1 MLKCTH
7 LVYSLTLTL
16 SLGKLTMSYHGLE
29 LVRVHDPK
37 GTALRTFRSGLGVSW
52 IGVSWLG
59 VGWIGVGWI
68 AVGRIVVCWVGLGWI
83 GEVGSALHTP
93 RDNRVGLWVGHLVRV
108 RVRVSVRV
116 RVRVRVRSR
125 VRSMVSGE
133 G

>member
-1 MLKCTH
+1 
-7 LVYSLTLTL
+7 
-16 SLGKLTMSYHGLE
+16 MSYHGLE
-29 LVRVHDPK
+29 LVWVHDPK

-52 IGVSWLG
+52 IWGKVTWLG

-83 GEVGSALHTP
+83 GQVGPALHTP
-93 RDNRVGLWVGHLVRV
+93 RDDSVGLWVGHL
-108 RVRVSVRV
+108 VRV

-125 VRSMVSGE
+125 VRSMVSGK

>member
-1 MLKCTH
+1 MLEH
-7 LVYSLTLTL
+7 ARR
-16 SLGKLTMSYHGLE
+16 HHRLE

-52 IGVSWLG
+52 IGVSWIG

-68 AVGRIVVCWVGLGWI
+68 AVGRIVVCWVGMGWI

-93 RDNRVGLWVGHLVRV
+93 RDNRVGLGVGHLH
-108 RVRVSVRV
+108 

-125 VRSMVSGE
+125 VRSMVSGK